1 MDPVIKQSL
10 LTLLVA
16 GPLGIFV
23 IRLFFKNS
31 ILFKITALWLFSLLF
46 LAVST
51 RISAGRPDLYPY
63 YISLPMMIV
72 VLFVIAFTA
81 YRLIRM
87 PLKKA
92 IDNLHKVSAG
102 DLTVKVDTK
111 MMNRKD
117 EMGIIARSI
126 DHLCHNFEEII
137 LGIHQSFNLLSTMG
151 QQIKQASSDL
161 AQSAALQAG
170 NLQEISTSMEEMVEI
185 IQNNT
190 ENTDQTRK
198 ITLET
203 NVRLKQGSNAAI
215 NALGYLEEIT
225 ERIRIINDIVYQTN
239 ILALNAGVEAARA
252 GEYGRGFSVVA
263 REVRNLSSQSKDA
276 AVKID
281 EISRAS
287 SRHSGEAIQLLTEI
301 VPDMEKS
308 ASLVDQVYRA
318 TSEQNAGVSQISNA
332 IQELNDSTQI
342 NATHAEEMSNS
353 AFSLTDEAER
363 LKKLISFFKTHK

>member
-1 MDPVIKQSL
+1 
-10 LTLLVA
+10 
-16 GPLGIFV
+16 
-23 IRLFFKNS
+23 
-31 ILFKITALWLFSLLF
+31 
-46 LAVST
+46 
-51 RISAGRPDLYPY
+51 
-63 YISLPMMIV
+63 
-72 VLFVIAFTA
+72 
-81 YRLIRM
+81 
-87 PLKKA
+87 
-92 IDNLHKVSAG
+92 
-102 DLTVKVDTK
+102 
-111 MMNRKD
+111 
-117 EMGIIARSI
+117 
-126 DHLCHNFEEII
+126 
-137 LGIHQSFNLLSTMG
+137 
-151 QQIKQASSDL
+151 
-161 AQSAALQAG
+161 
-170 NLQEISTSMEEMVEI
+170 MEEMVEI